1 MKNKLSY
8 ILILCLILIT
18 QSCGLEEPNTQ
29 HSDLS
34 TFSIEFVARPTLYD
48 QFNVST
54 KASASEI
61 DALENNIYTAFFL
74 LFDDEGN
81 RVIFKDITTDAT
93 AEGAMGYTIDNQTI
107 KPDICLSKAT
117 ACFLANVPTDYAKS
131 LKTLDDL
138 KGNKPLQLTYASVT
152 SGCIGIPVLTDTS
165 KGIND
170 RYSIPMAGILTCNLY
185 DSNNSDIV
193 QIPLERLFAKFIIN
207 LSVDLKNDSGK
218 TPDPQKFTLSNFV
231 INNMPT
237 KLAIMRPDADQPT
250 RWSDSSIESDYLQE
264 DNILTYFNLDDGSD
278 DSNIVATKNNSGE
291 VKKLFF
297 YAPEH
302 IVYPDKENTASEE
315 EQKQLYKPSLF
326 ESNSPKRPLYVSIIG
341 DLIDENANDV
351 VGKYD
356 IYLGTNNFDDF
367 RVIRNHQYNNNII
380 IKGTESSDYRVSLTQ
395 GYVSVSFKRATYL
408 DSHFEVRPLRVKW
421 VGKDLDGNTFP
432 AEGTVTIKIM
442 DPYDDQADV
451 VPDWLRLERP
461 SNPSG
466 NDYCGNI
473 GKRKYFTTNLV
484 KSDGSLEGIL
494 ADNTILTYNI
504 NDDPDGDF
512 PTWIYVDE
520 FITPN
525 TDGTFSDAVRQA
537 KIRVTYT
544 PPADSEAEILDIDY
558 VITQRSVYP
567 VVATKQTNHTYGI
580 EFFEEYLYDYD
591 RVDVEDL
598 GEGEYAS
605 TQDGMKW
612 GLNGVQL
619 SHIYKSVYLSEI
631 KAQQQSGN
639 ILDNI
644 SNLDG
649 INRIVRNIVNNTIT
663 DKGLPYYDFY
673 LSRDQTVAEATQRD
687 YSGITFNKEI
697 LNILNMLDDESESI
711 NLNISLGDKPESVI
725 EYCYNKNKRDSKG
738 NIGIVHWYVPAIDE
752 IEDITV
758 SAYNEFNVFQ
768 NKLYWSCQPSYNI
781 NNVILQDYNLV
792 IETQNK
798 TTYIDGTP
806 EKNEKSESRV
816 PFEGSG
822 NYQTDNIYRARA
834 TKINAAG
841 ENVSSAI
848 GPDDYT
854 DQMNLSGEYR
864 YYILYHHKQE
874 KYSLPFIGEGY
885 RINYDWIPETQEDPD
900 PKSSHTINPTNK
912 IINYDAYPGNVSRE
926 VKNRVRC
933 VYHPDGVSL

>member
-93 AEGAMGYTIDNQTI
+93 AEGAMGYTIDYQTI

-138 KGNKPLQLTYASVT
+138 KGDKPLQLTYASVT

-291 VKKLFF
+291 IKKLFF

-567 VVATKQTNHTYGI
+567 VVATKQNITALGVVTGKYIYGI
-580 EFFEEYLYDYD
+580 EYFEEYLYDYD
-591 RVDVEDL
+591 RVDIEDL
-598 GEGEYAS
+598 GDGEYAT
-605 TQDGMKW
+605 TQNGMEW
-612 GLNGVQL
+612 GLDGVQL
-619 SHIYKSVYLSEI
+619 SH
-631 KAQQQSGN
+631 N
-639 ILDNI
+639 NI
-644 SNLDG
+644 SS
-649 INRIVRNIVNNTIT
+649 NISENDVHLANSDLETIMNTIGGKSIVAGIMNST
-663 DKGLPYYDFY
+663 LKDNALPYYDFY
-673 LSRDQTVAEATQRD
+673 LSSDEPGTGITTYD
-687 YSGITFNKEI
+687 FSGIDFNK
-697 LNILNMLDDESESI
+697 NILGTLKNIDTVNDNV
-711 NLNISLGDKPESVI
+711 NLGVYLNGTPKSVI
-725 EYCYNKNKRDSKG
+725 EYCYNKNKRNSDGSITTI
-738 NIGIVHWYVPAIDE
+738 NWYAPSIDE
-752 IEDITV
+752 IEDIAI
-758 SAYNEFNVFQ
+758 SAYNEFDVFQ
-768 NKLYWSCQPSYNI
+768 DEYYWSCQPAYNRSLLNI
-781 NNVILQDYNLV
+781 PKDEYRIIYKYRLFGYRESDIYVYGQGEY
-792 IETQNK
+792 K
-798 TTYIDGTP
+798 TD
-806 EKNEKSESRV
+806 
-816 PFEGSG
+816 
-822 NYQTDNIYRARA
+822 DLDRARS
-834 TKINAAG
+834 TK
-841 ENVSSAI
+841 V
-848 GPDDYT
+848 DDNGNT
-854 DQMNLSGEYR
+854 VLSGVSGD
-864 YYILYHHKQE
+864 YYEQMTIVGSYTECTYNDDLDGSDITVSTE
-874 KYSLPFIGEGY
+874 KTANGSFV
-885 RINYDWIPETQEDPD
+885 YDL
-900 PKSSHTINPTNK
+900 
-912 IINYDAYPGNVSRE
+912 GNQMRSG

-933 VYHPDGVSL
+933 VYDPEGISLQ

>member
-138 KGNKPLQLTYASVT
+138 KGDKPLQLTYASVI

-605 TQDGMKW
+605 TQDGMEW

-619 SHIYKSVYLSEI
+619 SINVPSVSVDSDAVTEGVAGSTGGVADYLGEIGTMIINSVSEHIGPV
-631 KAQQQSGN
+631 
-639 ILDNI
+639 
-644 SNLDG
+644 
-649 INRIVRNIVNNTIT
+649 
-663 DKGLPYYDFY
+663 YDFY
-673 LSRDQTVAEATQRD
+673 TSLDTQVSEDKRNNFRGVEFTNNIVKQVGIGALSLLERPASAV
-687 YSGITFNKEI
+687 
-697 LNILNMLDDESESI
+697 
-711 NLNISLGDKPESVI
+711 
-725 EYCYNKNKRDSKG
+725 EYCFNKNKR
-738 NIGIVHWYVPAIDE
+738 NIDGSISTIHWYLPAIDE
-752 IEDITV
+752 VEDIV
-758 SAYNEFNVFQ
+758 ESSYEEFDVFRNEF
-768 NKLYWSCQPSYNI
+768 YWSSQPAFLPNHILFDGDIASLHLFYRFEAGSYYEDD
-781 NNVILQDYNLV
+781 VY
-792 IETQNK
+792 
-798 TTYIDGTP
+798 
-806 EKNEKSESRV
+806 S
-816 PFEGSG
+816 
-822 NYQTDNIYRARA
+822 ARA
-834 TKINAAG
+834 TQINDQG
-841 ENVSSAI
+841 TPVSSGADGYKKRLHMKDI
-848 GPDDYT
+848 T
-854 DQMNLSGEYR
+854 F
-864 YYILYHHKQE
+864 
-874 KYSLPFIGEGY
+874 SLKDGLTLIYQPPVDVPSEGY
-885 RINYDWIPETQEDPD
+885 DYEEITHTWKTGFFNPQTHTKIE
-900 PKSSHTINPTNK
+900 PKVHVPPYSKEGH
-912 IINYDAYPGNVSRE
+912 DGNCDRE
-926 VKNRVRC
+926 GVTHRVRC
-933 VYHPDGVSL
+933 VYDPEGISLQ

>member
-93 AEGAMGYTIDNQTI
+93 AEGAMGYTIDDQTI

-138 KGNKPLQLTYASVT
+138 KGDKPLQLTYASVT

-567 VVATKQTNHTYGI
+567 VVATKQNITNALGVVTGKYIYGI
-580 EFFEEYLYDYD
+580 EYFEEYLYDYD
-591 RVDVEDL
+591 RVDIEDL
-598 GEGEYAS
+598 GDGEYAT
-605 TQDGMKW
+605 TQNGMEW
-612 GLNGVQL
+612 GLDGVQL
-619 SHIYKSVYLSEI
+619 SH
-631 KAQQQSGN
+631 N
-639 ILDNI
+639 NI
-644 SNLDG
+644 SS
-649 INRIVRNIVNNTIT
+649 NISENDVHLANSTFESIMNTIGGKSIVAGIMNST
-663 DKGLPYYDFY
+663 LKDNALPYYDFY
-673 LSRDQTVAEATQRD
+673 LSSDEPGTGITTYD
-687 YSGITFNKEI
+687 FSGIDFNK
-697 LNILNMLDDESESI
+697 NILGTLKNIDTVNDNV
-711 NLNISLGDKPESVI
+711 NLGVYLNGTPKSVI
-725 EYCYNKNKRDSKG
+725 EYCYNKNKRNSDGSITTI
-738 NIGIVHWYVPAIDE
+738 NWYAPSIDE
-752 IEDITV
+752 IEDIAI
-758 SAYNEFNVFQ
+758 SAYNEFDVFQ
-768 NKLYWSCQPSYNI
+768 DEYYWSCQPAYNRSLLNIPNAKYRIIYKYSYWLFGTKYDESDFY
-781 NNVILQDYNLV
+781 VYGQGEY
-792 IETQNK
+792 K
-798 TTYIDGTP
+798 TD
-806 EKNEKSESRV
+806 
-816 PFEGSG
+816 
-822 NYQTDNIYRARA
+822 DLDRARS
-834 TKINAAG
+834 TK
-841 ENVSSAI
+841 V
-848 GPDDYT
+848 DDNGNT
-854 DQMNLSGEYR
+854 VLSGVSGD
-864 YYILYHHKQE
+864 YYEQMTIVGSYTECTYNDDLDGSNITVSTE
-874 KYSLPFIGEGY
+874 KTANGSFV
-885 RINYDWIPETQEDPD
+885 YDL
-900 PKSSHTINPTNK
+900 
-912 IINYDAYPGNVSRE
+912 GNQMRSG

-933 VYHPDGVSL
+933 VYDPEGISLQ